1 MALAG
6 HIQELSDKHRKLE
19 QRIENELARPTW
31 DQTRVSALKK
41 QKLRLRDEIE
51 RLRTRLH

>member
-19 QRIENELARPTW
+19 QRIETELARPTW
-31 DQTRVSALKK
+31 DDTRVSALKK

-51 RLRTRLH
+51 RLKTRLN

>member
-6 HIQELSDKHRKLE
+6 HIQELSEKHRKLE
-19 QRIENELARPTW
+19 QRIEMELARPTW
-31 DQTRVSALKK
+31 DKSRVSALKK

-51 RLRTRLH
+51 RLRTSLH

>member
-19 QRIENELARPTW
+19 ELITSEMSHPDW
-31 DQTRVSALKK
+31 DETRVASLKK
-41 QKLRLRDEIE
+41 QKLRIKDELE
-51 RLRTRLH
+51 RLKGSVH